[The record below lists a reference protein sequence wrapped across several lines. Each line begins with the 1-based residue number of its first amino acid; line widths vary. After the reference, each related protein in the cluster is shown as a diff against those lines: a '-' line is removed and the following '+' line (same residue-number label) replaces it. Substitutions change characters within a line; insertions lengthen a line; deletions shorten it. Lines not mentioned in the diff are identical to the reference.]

1 MKTQIKIE
9 NANRKIQNGSKKQN
23 GNKNQNGNTRLVLWK
38 VARPQ

>member
-9 NANRKIQNGSKKQN
+9 NENKK
-23 GNKNQNGNTRLVLWK
+23 QNGNTRLVLWK